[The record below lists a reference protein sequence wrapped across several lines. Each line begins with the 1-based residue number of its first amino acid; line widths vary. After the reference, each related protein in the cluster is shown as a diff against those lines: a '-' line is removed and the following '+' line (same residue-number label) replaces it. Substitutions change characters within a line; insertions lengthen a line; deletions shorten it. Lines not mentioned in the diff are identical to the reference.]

1 MHQYKFKVRWG
12 DTDAAGIVFT
22 PNFYKWMDEAT
33 HEYLAELIKPSSKLF
48 AEDRLALPILEAF
61 CQFKKPLLF
70 EDDVIIETTVLN
82 IQNKTFKLKHVFKK
96 DQEIMAI
103 GYMVRAWT
111 SFSEKPK
118 AVSIPPEVVERLKN
132 SLEKE
137 VVFNE

>member
-1 MHQYKFKVRWG
+1 MHKYKFTVRWG

-33 HEYLAELIKPSSKLF
+33 HEYLAEIIKPSSKLYN
-48 AEDRLALPILEAF
+48 EDKLTIPILEAF

-70 EDDVIIETTVLN
+70 EDEVIIETTVLN
-82 IQNKTFKLKHVFKK
+82 IQNKTFKLKHSFIKK
-96 DQEIMAI
+96 GEEIAN

-111 SFSEKPK
+111 SFINKPK
-118 AVSIPPEVVERLKN
+118 AVPIPEEIVKKLKK

-137 VVFNE
+137 VIV

>member
-1 MHQYKFKVRWG
+1 MHKYKFKVRWG

-33 HEYLAELIKPSSKLF
+33 HEFLAEIIKPSNKLYT
-48 AEDRLALPILEAF
+48 EDKLTIPILEAF

-70 EDDVIIETTVLN
+70 EDEVVIETTVLN
-82 IQNKTFKLKHVFKK
+82 IQNKTFKLKHAFKK
-96 DQEIMAI
+96 GDEEIAT

-111 SFSEKPK
+111 SFADKPK
-118 AVSIPPEVVERLKN
+118 AVPIPEHVVEKLKH

-137 VVFNE
+137 VVI

>member
-1 MHQYKFKVRWG
+1 MHKYKYKVRWG

-48 AEDRLALPILEAF
+48 KEDKYALPILEAF
-61 CQFKKPLLF
+61 CQFKKPLMF
-70 EDDVIIETTVLN
+70 EDEVVVETTVLN
-82 IQNKTFKLKHVFKK
+82 IQNKTFKLKHSFIR
-96 DQEIMAI
+96 DGEEIAT

-111 SFSEKPK
+111 SFSDKPK
-118 AVSIPPEVVERLKN
+118 AMPIPMEVVEKLKN

-137 VVFNE
+137 GVVQ